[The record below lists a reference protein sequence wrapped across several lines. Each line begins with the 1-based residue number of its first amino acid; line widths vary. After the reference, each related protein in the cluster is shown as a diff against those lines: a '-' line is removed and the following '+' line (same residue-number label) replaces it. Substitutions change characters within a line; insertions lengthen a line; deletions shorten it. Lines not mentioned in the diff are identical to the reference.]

1 MRFNAMVKPVN
12 IGAESFHELIESN
25 SYYVDK
31 TPFIR
36 TVFQEIT
43 SKVLLITRPRRFG
56 KTLTM
61 STFHD
66 FLAINP
72 DNPEDLSRQ
81 ELWFKDTAIF
91 SDREFCRKYMGRFP
105 VIFISLKSVYGSDFD
120 KAYQQL
126 GSTVYKMMFPFRY
139 LADSSKLSK
148 DDIGY
153 LQKLQNKEFLCDQ
166 KHQNNLVDS
175 LEQLCCW
182 LWMHHGVKP
191 VVLID
196 EYDVPIAKAAERC
209 YYREMVDVIGLFL
222 GSALKTNNYLGRGI
236 LTGCLRATKE
246 SIFTGLNNFQ
256 NCSILDSEND
266 QLSRAIGFTEEE
278 TNEVLSYYGLDKYR
292 NEVKNNYGGYNFG
305 TAHMYCPWNVMNFCD
320 DNYELVAQSDELV
333 TADNYWINTSGNAA
347 IEDFMGYIKSGD
359 VDLMQELLDGKSITV
374 AVKES
379 LCYGNLQN
387 HDLNDFWTLLLYT
400 GYLTFDPS
408 ETVRKENETLY
419 QLYIPNQEIRKC
431 FESKIL
437 DFFRNNP
444 AMKNHTEDLIRN
456 MFAGDEAEVQLHL
469 NRLLEKYVSI
479 RDFATSAP
487 KENYYHGFMNGL
499 LLNGCSLIQEQK
511 FNFESGNGY
520 IDLLLLSASRD
531 SIIILE
537 LKRTDNKVAD
547 TRNIALEAINQII
560 NTRYADVYLENETIT
575 SIYAYGICFYKR
587 SCSVAVQKL
596 K

>member
-1 MRFNAMVKPVN
+1 MVKPVN
-12 IGAESFHELIESN
+12 IGAEFFHELIESN

-31 TPFIR
+31 TPLIR

-105 VIFISLKSVYGSDFD
+105 VIFISLKSVYGNDFD

-139 LADSSKLSK
+139 LADSSKLNK

-153 LQKLQNKEFLCDQ
+153 FQKLQNKEFLCDQ

-196 EYDVPIAKAAERC
+196 EYDVPIAKAAERG

-222 GSALKTNNYLGRGI
+222 GNALKTNNYLGRGI
-236 LTGCLRATKE
+236 LTGCLRAAKE

-266 QLSRAIGFTEEE
+266 QLSRGIGFTEEE
-278 TNEVLSYYGLDKYR
+278 TNEVLSYYGLDEYR
-292 NEVKNNYGGYNFG
+292 DEVKNNYDGYNFG
-305 TAHMYCPWNVMNFCD
+305 TVHMYCPWDVMNFCNE
-320 DNYELVAQSDELV
+320 NYRKTGHTDKKISPK
-333 TADNYWINTSGNAA
+333 NYWINTSGNAA
-347 IEDFMGYIKSGD
+347 IEDFMGYIKSTD
-359 VDLMQELLDGKSITV
+359 VDKMQDLLDGKSIT
-374 AVKES
+374 ASVKES
-379 LCYGNLQN
+379 LCYGDLQN
-387 HDLNDFWTLLLYT
+387 HDLDDFWTLLLYT
-400 GYLTFDPS
+400 GYLTFDPA
-408 ETVRKENETLY
+408 EIVENSNEMLY
-419 QLYIPNQEIRKC
+419 RLYIPNQEIKKC

-444 AMKNHTEDLIRN
+444 AMKNHTEELIRS
-456 MFAGDEAEVQLHL
+456 MFAGDAEQVENHL
-469 NRLLEKYVSI
+469 NRLLGKYVSI
-479 RDFATSAP
+479 RDFTTNAP

-499 LLNGCSLIQEQK
+499 LINGSAEIREQK
-511 FNFESGNGY
+511 SNFESGNGY
-520 IDLLLLSASRD
+520 VDLIIKAKDSRRTIVIIEIKQTGDEDQTDSVAVSAIEQIVDKKYAEPYIQRD
-531 SIIILE
+531 KI
-537 LKRTDNKVAD
+537 K
-547 TRNIALEAINQII
+547 
-560 NTRYADVYLENETIT
+560 DVF
-575 SIYAYGICFYKR
+575 AYGLCFCRKE
-587 SCSVAVQKL
+587 CSVALKKL

>member
-81 ELWFKDTAIF
+81 ELWFKDTATF
-91 SDREFCRKYMGRFP
+91 PDREFCRKYMGRFP
-105 VIFISLKSVYGSDFD
+105 VIFISLKSVYGSNFD

-126 GSTVYKMMFPFRY
+126 GSTVYKMIFPFRY

-153 LQKLQNKEFLCDQ
+153 FQKLQNKEFLCDQ

-222 GSALKTNNYLGRGI
+222 GNALKTNNYLGRGI

-359 VDLMQELLDGKSITV
+359 VDLMQELLDGKSITA

-444 AMKNHTEDLIRN
+444 AMKNHTEELIRN

-487 KENYYHGFMNGL
+487 KENYYHCFMNGL
-499 LLNGCSLIQEQK
+499 LINGCSLIQEQK
-511 FNFESGNGY
+511 SNFESGNGY

-537 LKRTDNKVAD
+537 LKRTDDKVAD

>member
-1 MRFNAMVKPVN
+1 MRLNAMVKPVN

-61 STFHD
+61 STFLD

-81 ELWFKDTAIF
+81 KLWFKDTAIF
-91 SDREFCRKYMGRFP
+91 SDKEFCRRYMGRFP

-153 LQKLQNKEFLCDQ
+153 FQKLQNKEFLCDQ

-196 EYDVPIAKAAERC
+196 EYDVPIAKAAERG

-222 GSALKTNNYLGRGI
+222 GNALKTNNHLGRGI
-236 LTGCLRATKE
+236 LTGCLRAAKE

-320 DNYELVAQSDELV
+320 DNYELVVQSDELV
-333 TADNYWINTSGNAA
+333 TVDNYWINTSGNAA

-359 VDLMQELLDGKSITV
+359 VDLMQELLDGKSITA

-379 LCYGNLQN
+379 LCYGDLQN

-408 ETVRKENETLY
+408 ETVRKENQTLY

-499 LLNGCSLIQEQK
+499 LINGCSLIQEQK
-511 FNFESGNGY
+511 SNFESGNGY

-537 LKRTDNKVAD
+537 LKRTDDKVAD

>member
-1 MRFNAMVKPVN
+1 MVKPVN

-61 STFHD
+61 STFLD

-81 ELWFKDTAIF
+81 KLWFKDTAIF
-91 SDREFCRKYMGRFP
+91 SDREFCRRYMGRFP

-153 LQKLQNKEFLCDQ
+153 FQKLQNKEFLCDQ

-196 EYDVPIAKAAERC
+196 EYDVPIAKAAERG

-222 GSALKTNNYLGRGI
+222 GNALKTNNHLGRGI
-236 LTGCLRATKE
+236 LTGCLRAAKE

-266 QLSRAIGFTEEE
+266 QLSRGIGFTEEE

-320 DNYELVAQSDELV
+320 DNYELVDQSDELV
-333 TADNYWINTSGNAA
+333 TVDNYWINTSGNAA

-359 VDLMQELLDGKSITV
+359 VDLMQELLDGKSITA

-379 LCYGNLQN
+379 LCYGDLQN

-408 ETVRKENETLY
+408 ETVRKENQTLY

-499 LLNGCSLIQEQK
+499 LINGCSLIQEQK
-511 FNFESGNGY
+511 SNFESGNGY

-537 LKRTDNKVAD
+537 LKRTDDKVAD

>member
-61 STFHD
+61 STFLD

-81 ELWFKDTAIF
+81 KLWFKDTAIF
-91 SDREFCRKYMGRFP
+91 SDKEFCRRYMGRFP

-153 LQKLQNKEFLCDQ
+153 FQKLQNKEFLCDQ

-196 EYDVPIAKAAERC
+196 EYDVPIAKAAERG

-222 GSALKTNNYLGRGI
+222 GNALKTNNHLGRGI
-236 LTGCLRATKE
+236 LTGCLRAAKE

-266 QLSRAIGFTEEE
+266 ELSQGFGFTEEE
-278 TNEVLSYYGLDKYR
+278 ANEVLSYYGLDEYR
-292 NEVKNNYGGYNFG
+292 DEVKNNYDGYNFG
-305 TAHMYCPWNVMNFCD
+305 TVHMYCPWDIMNFCN
-320 DNYELVAQSDELV
+320 DNYRITDHTNKKI
-333 TADNYWINTSGNAA
+333 TAKNYWINTSGNAA
-347 IEDFMGYIKSGD
+347 IEDFMGYIKSTD
-359 VDLMQELLDGKSITV
+359 VDKMQDLLDGKSIT
-374 AVKES
+374 ASIKES
-379 LCYGNLQN
+379 LCYGDLHN
-387 HDLNDFWTLLLYT
+387 HDLDDFWTLLLYT

-408 ETVRKENETLY
+408 ETVRKENQTLY

-479 RDFATSAP
+479 RDLATSAP

-499 LLNGCSLIQEQK
+499 LINGCSLIQEQK
-511 FNFESGNGY
+511 SNFESGNGY

-537 LKRTDNKVAD
+537 LKRTDDKVAD

>member
-61 STFHD
+61 STFLD

-81 ELWFKDTAIF
+81 KLWFKDTAIF
-91 SDREFCRKYMGRFP
+91 SDKEFCRKYMGRFP

-148 DDIGY
+148 DDISY
-153 LQKLQNKEFLCDQ
+153 FQKLQNKEFLCDQ

-196 EYDVPIAKAAERC
+196 EYDVPIAKAAERG

-222 GSALKTNNYLGRGI
+222 GNALKTNNHLGRGI
-236 LTGCLRATKE
+236 LTGCLRAAKE

-359 VDLMQELLDGKSITV
+359 VDLMQELLDGKSITA

-379 LCYGNLQN
+379 LCYGDLQN

-499 LLNGCSLIQEQK
+499 LINGCSLIQEQK
-511 FNFESGNGY
+511 SNFESGNGY

-537 LKRTDNKVAD
+537 LKRTDDKVAD

>member
-1 MRFNAMVKPVN
+1 MVKPVN

-61 STFHD
+61 STFLD

-81 ELWFKDTAIF
+81 KLWFKDTAIF
-91 SDREFCRKYMGRFP
+91 SDKEFCRRYMGRFP

-153 LQKLQNKEFLCDQ
+153 FQKLQNKEFLCDQ

-196 EYDVPIAKAAERC
+196 EYDVPIAKAAERG

-222 GSALKTNNYLGRGI
+222 GNALKTNNHLGRGI
-236 LTGCLRATKE
+236 LTGCLRAAKE

-359 VDLMQELLDGKSITV
+359 VDLMQELLDGKSITA

-379 LCYGNLQN
+379 LCYGDLQN

-408 ETVRKENETLY
+408 ETVRKENQTLY

-499 LLNGCSLIQEQK
+499 LINGCSLIQEQK
-511 FNFESGNGY
+511 SNFESGNGY

-537 LKRTDNKVAD
+537 LKRTDDKVAD

>member
-61 STFHD
+61 STFLD

-91 SDREFCRKYMGRFP
+91 SDKEFCRRYMGRFP
-105 VIFISLKSVYGSDFD
+105 VIFMSLKSVYGSDFD

-153 LQKLQNKEFLCDQ
+153 FQKLQNKEFLCDQ

-196 EYDVPIAKAAERC
+196 EYDVPIAKAAERG

-408 ETVRKENETLY
+408 ETVRKENQTLY

-499 LLNGCSLIQEQK
+499 LINGCSLIQEQK
-511 FNFESGNGY
+511 SNFESGNGY

-537 LKRTDNKVAD
+537 LKRTDDKVAD

>member
-1 MRFNAMVKPVN
+1 MVKPVN

-61 STFHD
+61 STFLD

-81 ELWFKDTAIF
+81 KLWFKDTAIF
-91 SDREFCRKYMGRFP
+91 SDKEFCRRYMGRFP

-153 LQKLQNKEFLCDQ
+153 FQKLQNKEFLCDQ

-196 EYDVPIAKAAERC
+196 EYDVPIAKAAERG

-222 GSALKTNNYLGRGI
+222 GNALKTNNHLGRGI
-236 LTGCLRATKE
+236 LTGCLRAAKE

-266 QLSRAIGFTEEE
+266 QLSRGFGFTEEE

-320 DNYELVAQSDELV
+320 DNYELVDQSDELV
-333 TADNYWINTSGNAA
+333 TVENYWINTSGNAA

-359 VDLMQELLDGKSITV
+359 VDLMQELLDGKSITA

-379 LCYGNLQN
+379 LCYGDLQN

-408 ETVRKENETLY
+408 ETVRKENQTLY

-499 LLNGCSLIQEQK
+499 LINGCSLIQEQK
-511 FNFESGNGY
+511 SNFESGNGY

-537 LKRTDNKVAD
+537 LKRTDDKVAD

>member
-1 MRFNAMVKPVN
+1 MKVKMDKQ
-12 IGAESFHELIESN
+12 IGIGTEFFHKLIEEN
-25 SYYVDK
+25 KYYVDK

-120 KAYQQL
+120 KAYRNL
-126 GSTVYKMMFPFRY
+126 ASTVFSMLSSFEY
-139 LADSSKLSK
+139 LSESTKLKPK
-148 DDIGY
+148 DLLIFNRMYDEDFIY
-153 LQKLQNKEFLCDQ
+153 DPQNENTLVFSLQKLCRL
-166 KHQNNLVDS
+166 L
-175 LEQLCCW
+175 W
-182 LWMHHGVKP
+182 LHHGVKP

-196 EYDVPIAKAAERC
+196 EYDVPIAKAAERG

-222 GSALKTNNYLGRGI
+222 GNALKTNNYLGRGI
-236 LTGCLRATKE
+236 LTGCLRAAKE

-256 NCSILDSEND
+256 NCTILDSEND
-266 QLSRAIGFTEEE
+266 ELSQGFGFTEEE
-278 TNEVLSYYGLDKYR
+278 ANEVLSYYGLDEYR
-292 NEVKNNYGGYNFG
+292 DEVKNNYDGYNFG
-305 TAHMYCPWNVMNFCD
+305 TVHMYCPWDVMNFCN
-320 DNYELVAQSDELV
+320 DNYRKTGHTDKKISPK
-333 TADNYWINTSGNAA
+333 NYWINTSGNAA
-347 IEDFMGYIKSGD
+347 IEDFMGYIKSTD
-359 VDLMQELLDGKSITV
+359 VDKMQDLLDGKSIT
-374 AVKES
+374 ASVKES
-379 LCYGNLQN
+379 LCYGDLKN
-387 HDLNDFWTLLLYT
+387 HDPDDFWTLLLYT
-400 GYLTFDPS
+400 GYLTFDPAEIVENS
-408 ETVRKENETLY
+408 NETLY
-419 QLYIPNQEIRKC
+419 RLYIPNLEIRKC
-431 FESKIL
+431 FASKLL

-444 AMKNHTEDLIRN
+444 AMKNHTEELIRS
-456 MFAGDEAEVQLHL
+456 MFAGDAEQVENHL

-479 RDFATSAP
+479 RDFTTNAP

-499 LLNGCSLIQEQK
+499 LINGCSLIREQK
-511 FNFESGNGY
+511 SNFESGNGY
-520 IDLLLLSASRD
+520 IDLILLSSSRS

-537 LKRTDNKVAD
+537 LKRTDDEVAD
-547 TRNIALEAINQII
+547 SRKITREAIKQII
-560 NTRYADVYLENETIT
+560 NTRYADAYMENETIT
-575 SIYAYGICFYKR
+575 SIYAYGICFYKKH
-587 SCSVAVQKL
+587 SSVAVQKL

>member
-1 MRFNAMVKPVN
+1 MVKPVN

-61 STFHD
+61 STFLD

-81 ELWFKDTAIF
+81 KLWFKDTAIF
-91 SDREFCRKYMGRFP
+91 SDKEFCRRYMGRFP

-153 LQKLQNKEFLCDQ
+153 FQKLQNKEFLCDQ

-175 LEQLCCW
+175 LE
-182 LWMHHGVKP
+182 H
-191 VVLID
+191 
-196 EYDVPIAKAAERC
+196 EYDVPIAKAAERG

-222 GSALKTNNYLGRGI
+222 GNALKTNNHLGRGI
-236 LTGCLRATKE
+236 LTGCLRAAKE

-266 QLSRAIGFTEEE
+266 QLLRAIGFTEEE

-359 VDLMQELLDGKSITV
+359 VDLMQELLDGKSITA

-379 LCYGNLQN
+379 LCYGDLQN

-408 ETVRKENETLY
+408 ETVRKENQTLY

-499 LLNGCSLIQEQK
+499 LINGCSLIQEQK
-511 FNFESGNGY
+511 SNFESGNGY

-537 LKRTDNKVAD
+537 LKRTDDKVAD

>member
-1 MRFNAMVKPVN
+1 MVKPVN

-61 STFHD
+61 STFLD

-81 ELWFKDTAIF
+81 KLWFKDTAIF
-91 SDREFCRKYMGRFP
+91 SDKEFCRKYMGRFP

-153 LQKLQNKEFLCDQ
+153 FQKLQNKEFLCDQ

-196 EYDVPIAKAAERC
+196 EYDVPIAKAAERG

-222 GSALKTNNYLGRGI
+222 GNALKTNNHLGRGI
-236 LTGCLRATKE
+236 LTGCLRAAKE

-359 VDLMQELLDGKSITV
+359 VDLMQELLDGKSITA

-379 LCYGNLQN
+379 LCYGDLQN

-408 ETVRKENETLY
+408 ETVRKENQTLY

-499 LLNGCSLIQEQK
+499 LINGCSLIQEQK

-537 LKRTDNKVAD
+537 LKRTDDKVAD

>member
-1 MRFNAMVKPVN
+1 MKVKMDKQ
-12 IGAESFHELIESN
+12 IGIGTEFFHKLIEEN
-25 SYYVDK
+25 KYYVDK
-31 TPFIR
+31 TMLLR
-36 TVFQEIT
+36 TVFQDNGAE
-43 SKVLLITRPRRFG
+43 VLLITRPRRFG

-153 LQKLQNKEFLCDQ
+153 FQKLQNKEFLCDQ

-175 LEQLCCW
+175 LERLCCW

-196 EYDVPIAKAAERC
+196 EYDVPIAKAAERG

-222 GSALKTNNYLGRGI
+222 GNALKTNNHLGRGI
-236 LTGCLRATKE
+236 LTGCLRAAKE

-266 QLSRAIGFTEEE
+266 QLSRGIGFTEEE

-359 VDLMQELLDGKSITV
+359 VDLMQELLDGKSITA

-379 LCYGNLQN
+379 LCYGDLQN

-408 ETVRKENETLY
+408 ETVRKENQTLY

-499 LLNGCSLIQEQK
+499 LINGCSLIQEQK
-511 FNFESGNGY
+511 SNFESGNGY

-537 LKRTDNKVAD
+537 LKRTDDKVAD

-560 NTRYADVYLENETIT
+560 NTRYADVYMANETIT

>member
-1 MRFNAMVKPVN
+1 MVKPVN
-12 IGAESFHELIESN
+12 IGAEFFHELIESN

-31 TPFIR
+31 TPLIR

-153 LQKLQNKEFLCDQ
+153 FQKLQNKEFLCDQ

-196 EYDVPIAKAAERC
+196 EYDVPIAKAAERG

-222 GSALKTNNYLGRGI
+222 GNALKTNNYLGRGI
-236 LTGCLRATKE
+236 LTGCLRAAKE

-266 QLSRAIGFTEEE
+266 ELSQGFGFTEEE
-278 TNEVLSYYGLDKYR
+278 TNEVLSYYGLDEYR
-292 NEVKNNYGGYNFG
+292 DEVKNNYDGYNFG
-305 TAHMYCPWNVMNFCD
+305 TVHMYCPWDVMNFCN
-320 DNYELVAQSDELV
+320 DNYRKTGHTDKKISPK
-333 TADNYWINTSGNAA
+333 NYWINTSGNAA
-347 IEDFMGYIKSGD
+347 IEDFMGYIKSTD
-359 VDLMQELLDGKSITV
+359 VDKMQDLLDGKSIT
-374 AVKES
+374 ASVKES
-379 LCYGNLQN
+379 LCYGDLQN
-387 HDLNDFWTLLLYT
+387 HDPDDFWTLLLYT
-400 GYLTFDPS
+400 GYLTFDPAEIVENS
-408 ETVRKENETLY
+408 NETLY
-419 QLYIPNQEIRKC
+419 RLYIPNQEIRKC
-431 FESKIL
+431 FASKIL

-444 AMKNHTEDLIRN
+444 AMKNHTEELIRS
-456 MFAGDEAEVQLHL
+456 MFAGDAEQVENHL
-469 NRLLEKYVSI
+469 NRLLGKYVSI
-479 RDFATSAP
+479 RDFTTNAP

-499 LLNGCSLIQEQK
+499 LINGSAEIREQK
-511 FNFESGNGY
+511 SNFESGNGY
-520 IDLLLLSASRD
+520 VDLIIKAKDSRRTIVIIEIKQTGDEDQTDSVAVSAIEQIVDKKYAEPYVQRD
-531 SIIILE
+531 KI
-537 LKRTDNKVAD
+537 K
-547 TRNIALEAINQII
+547 
-560 NTRYADVYLENETIT
+560 DVF
-575 SIYAYGICFYKR
+575 AYGLCFCRKE
-587 SCSVAVQKL
+587 CSVALKKL

>member
-36 TVFQEIT
+36 TVFQEIA

-61 STFHD
+61 STFLD

-81 ELWFKDTAIF
+81 KLWFKDTAIF
-91 SDREFCRKYMGRFP
+91 SDKEFCRRYMGRFP

-153 LQKLQNKEFLCDQ
+153 FQKLQNKEFLCDQ

-196 EYDVPIAKAAERC
+196 EYDVPIAKAAERG

-222 GSALKTNNYLGRGI
+222 GNALKTNNHLGRGI
-236 LTGCLRATKE
+236 LTGCLRAAKE

-266 QLSRAIGFTEEE
+266 LLSRAIGFTEEE

-359 VDLMQELLDGKSITV
+359 VDLMQELLDGKSITA

-379 LCYGNLQN
+379 LCYGDLQN

-408 ETVRKENETLY
+408 ETVRKENQTLY

-499 LLNGCSLIQEQK
+499 LINGCSLIQEQK
-511 FNFESGNGY
+511 SNFESGNGY

-537 LKRTDNKVAD
+537 LKRTDDKVAD

>member
-1 MRFNAMVKPVN
+1 MKVKMDKQ
-12 IGAESFHELIESN
+12 IGIGTEFFHKLIEEN
-25 SYYVDK
+25 KYYVDK

-43 SKVLLITRPRRFG
+43 SEVLLITRPRRFG

-148 DDIGY
+148 DDISY
-153 LQKLQNKEFLCDQ
+153 FQKLQNKEFLCDQ

-196 EYDVPIAKAAERC
+196 EYDVPIAKAAERG

-222 GSALKTNNYLGRGI
+222 GNALKTNNHLGRGI
-236 LTGCLRATKE
+236 LTGCLRAAKE

-266 QLSRAIGFTEEE
+266 QLSRGIGFTEEE
-278 TNEVLSYYGLDKYR
+278 TNEVLSYYGLDEYR
-292 NEVKNNYGGYNFG
+292 DEVKNNYDGYNFG
-305 TAHMYCPWNVMNFCD
+305 TVHMYCPWDVMNFCNE
-320 DNYELVAQSDELV
+320 NYRKTGHTDKKISPK
-333 TADNYWINTSGNAA
+333 NYWINTSGNAA
-347 IEDFMGYIKSGD
+347 IEDFMGYIKSTD
-359 VDLMQELLDGKSITV
+359 VDKMQDLLDGKSIT
-374 AVKES
+374 ASVKES
-379 LCYGNLQN
+379 LCYGDLQN
-387 HDLNDFWTLLLYT
+387 HDLDDFWTLLLYT
-400 GYLTFDPS
+400 GYLTFDPAEIVENS
-408 ETVRKENETLY
+408 NETLY
-419 QLYIPNQEIRKC
+419 RLYIPNQEIRKC

-444 AMKNHTEDLIRN
+444 AMKNHTEDLIRS
-456 MFAGDEAEVQLHL
+456 MFAGDAEQVENHL

-479 RDFATSAP
+479 RDFTTNAP

-499 LLNGCSLIQEQK
+499 LINGSAEIREQNS
-511 FNFESGNGY
+511 NFESGNGY
-520 IDLLLLSASRD
+520 VDLIIKAKDSRHTIVIIEIKQTGDEDQTDSVAVSAIEQIVDKKYAEPYVQRD
-531 SIIILE
+531 KI
-537 LKRTDNKVAD
+537 K
-547 TRNIALEAINQII
+547 
-560 NTRYADVYLENETIT
+560 DVF
-575 SIYAYGICFYKR
+575 AYGLCFCRKE
-587 SCSVAVQKL
+587 CSVALKKL